1 VMNGST
7 RSRNALDK
15 STIDH
20 ATGEGAKGLI
30 TLKGEF
36 GELV

>member
-1 VMNGST
+1 LDGST
-7 RSRNALDK
+7 RSRNAFDK

-20 ATGEGAKGLI
+20 ATGEGAKGLV